1 MVLNE
6 HGSFSPYL
14 IHYKM
19 HMIRSKYNSVQC
31 TGIPLWPLWLED
43 RVCCFFCFYLI
54 THTFTKCMCQLTQ
67 WSIFFLN
74 AFLSISVPQIHLSVV
89 KMLLLSMMTH
99 LLKMWNTKKRTGKTL
114 ISHVSLPPIP
124 RTYPLET
131 SQQNTGGKIFLRRTF
146 NWLM

>member
-19 HMIRSKYNSVQC
+19 HMSRSKYNSVQC

-54 THTFTKCMCQLTQ
+54 AHTFTKCMCQLTQ

-99 LLKMWNTKKRTGKTL
+99 LLKMWNTKKRTVCDLNFNLTCQLASHSKNLPIGNFTTKHRWEN
-114 ISHVSLPPIP
+114 ISAK
-124 RTYPLET
+124 
-131 SQQNTGGKIFLRRTF
+131 NF
-146 NWLM
+146 